1 MTKASDPEPT
11 DSMCMFGAMVQGLR
25 EQAGLSREEFG
36 RLVRFSKHTV
46 ASVELGRRMP
56 DMEFA
61 TAAGE
66 ALGQPE
72 LVQRVFE
79 KVSRKRPGLAM
90 WFQRWADLET
100 EAICLYTYEC
110 RVVPGL
116 LQTDAYACTLFEH
129 RLPPLS
135 DEGIQTKLEA
145 RKERQKLLLERPHT
159 SFSFV
164 LDEHLLL
171 RQTGGPEV
179 TRELLEHLLDLSARR
194 NVEIQVLPMSMGVH
208 PGVNGPIRLLETP
221 ENQWFAYAEGQ
232 RTGELVTDPEAISV
246 LQMRYARLRAQA
258 LDSIESAELLKRLRG
273 SL

>member
-1 MTKASDPEPT
+1 MAKSSDPEPT

-36 RLVRFSKHTV
+36 RIVRFSKHTV
-46 ASVELGRRMP
+46 TSVELGRRMP
-56 DMEFA
+56 DLEFA

-72 LVQRVFE
+72 LVRRTFE
-79 KVSRKRPGLAM
+79 KVSRKHPGLAV
-90 WFQRWADLET
+90 WFRRWAELEA
-100 EAICLYTYEC
+100 EAICLCTYEC
-110 RVVPGL
+110 RLVPGL
-116 LQTDAYACTLFEH
+116 LQTDAYTRILFEH

-135 DEGIQTKLEA
+135 DEEVETQWAA

-179 TRELLEHLLDLSARR
+179 TKELLEHLLDLSARR
-194 NVEIQVLPMSMGVH
+194 NIDIQVLPLSTGVH
-208 PGVNGPIRLLETP
+208 PGLNGPIVLMETP
-221 ENQWFAYAEGQ
+221 ENQWFGYAEGQ
-232 RTGELVTDPEAISV
+232 QTGELVSDPKTLSE
-246 LQMRYARLRAQA
+246 LQMRYARLRALA
-258 LDSIESAELLKRLRG
+258 LNGVDSRDLLKRLRG
-273 SL
+273 AL